1 MQSPVNVFGSV
12 QDEGTMS
19 GTVTNTFGTKPDTTL
34 RPWRMAPG
42 GEGTQIQVD
51 PLNTNIVYSSTYYG
65 RLMKTDMSKSRRDAV
80 QRFSLFDVGRID
92 SLRGEWLAATVMS
105 KFNNKVIYHGLQHLY
120 KTEDAGETWKKI
132 SNDLSYNRKERN
144 GVYPYLIYH
153 QAITAVAEGNKYFSK
168 EINILDT
175 NQDFRNTVTIEDK
188 KVDEILSKREIEVL
202 TLICKEYSNSE
213 IAKKLFLSVSTVETH
228 RKNLIAKLGVNNTVG
243 LVKFALK
250 NKLIE

>member
-1 MQSPVNVFGSV
+1 LPDLLTTMLKVFITDDHELYLEGLVLLLNKQPGVQVLGSATNGESLLNQLPNEEIDILLLDV
-12 QDEGTMS
+12 HLPDIGEEELLKKVREKQPSIKILYLTIMRGTRYIH
-19 GTVTNTFGTKPDTTL
+19 KLLKHD
-34 RPWRMAPG
+34 
-42 GEGTQIQVD
+42 IQGY
-51 PLNTNIVYSSTYYG
+51 LLKNTNIEELINALETVQSGKKYYS
-65 RLMKTDMSKSRRDAV
+65 R
-80 QRFSLFDVGRID
+80 
-92 SLRGEWLAATVMS
+92 
-105 KFNNKVIYHGLQHLY
+105 
-120 KTEDAGETWKKI
+120 
-132 SNDLSYNRKERN
+132 
-144 GVYPYLIYH
+144 
-153 QAITAVAEGNKYFSK
+153 

-175 NQDFRNTVTIEDK
+175 EQDFRNTVTIEDR

>member
-1 MQSPVNVFGSV
+1 MLKVFITDDHELYLEGLVLLLNKQAGIEVIGSAFTGESLLSQLPNMEIDILLLDV
-12 QDEGTMS
+12 HLPDIGEEELLKKIREIQPGLKILYLTIMRGTRYIH
-19 GTVTNTFGTKPDTTL
+19 KLLKYD
-34 RPWRMAPG
+34 
-42 GEGTQIQVD
+42 IQGY
-51 PLNTNIVYSSTYYG
+51 LLKNTNIAELTSA
-65 RLMKTDMSKSRRDAV
+65 L
-80 QRFSLFDVGRID
+80 
-92 SLRGEWLAATVMS
+92 ETV
-105 KFNNKVIYHGLQHLY
+105 
-120 KTEDAGETWKKI
+120 AG
-132 SNDLSYNRKERN
+132 
-144 GVYPYLIYH
+144 
-153 QAITAVAEGNKYFSK
+153 GNKFFSK